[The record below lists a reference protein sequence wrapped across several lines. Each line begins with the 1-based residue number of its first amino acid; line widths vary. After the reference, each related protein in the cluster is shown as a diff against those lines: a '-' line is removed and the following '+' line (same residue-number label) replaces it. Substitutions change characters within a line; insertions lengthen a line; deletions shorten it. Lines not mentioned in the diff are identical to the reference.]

1 MRNAEKDEI
10 EMAAKRKRFW
20 DAGFKLFSERGID
33 AVKLQDVADEA
44 NIGVATL
51 YRYFSNKLALVL
63 EIGTSKWEEYAEFLS
78 ELRARNHADEMTAAE
93 ELEFYFDF
101 YILLYQEHKPLLRFN
116 QSFNSFVRREGATE
130 EQLQPYLNAIG
141 HLAVFFH
148 GVYEKGQRDGTI
160 RTEQSEDKMFA
171 ATAHIMLAV
180 AVRYAE
186 GLLYS
191 AGREEDR
198 TEEFQMLKRAL
209 LREYVTNGQE

>member
-44 NIGVATL
+44 GIGVATL

-186 GLLYS
+186 GLLFS
-191 AGREEDR
+191 AEHEEDR